1 MNSKEKIAQDLLE
14 LTLKK
19 YGVRLDTQ
27 GHEEVK
33 KGVEAIAEAI
43 VAMRNLK
50 LKYSDEPSTTFKPF
64 EKED

>member
-1 MNSKEKIAQDLLE
+1 MDSKKIAKDLLE
-14 LTLKK
+14 LIIKR
-19 YGVRLDTQ
+19 YGARLDTQ

-43 VAMRNLK
+43 VAMRNMK
-50 LKYSDEPSTTFKPF
+50 LEYSEEPYTAFKPF